1 MQKLKLKI
9 LGLFKSKKINIFL
22 LFFVLAFSILVLTKL
37 SKVYTATLAF
47 KVKPKEVSDTH
58 VIIKANNPELD
69 ITIQTTG
76 FNWLRYAIKRPEL
89 DINFKTDVSK
99 KDSTLIWSVSK
110 GFSNINKQF
119 GKEEKIISVNPDT
132 LLFRFDVNDVKY
144 VPIILNS
151 KIQYAKGYN
160 TLDTL
165 RTTPD
170 SIKLIGPS
178 SVLKSISKVRT
189 QQLELIDVKS
199 NVNKTL
205 LLQLDSLNKNIK
217 TNLKHVNL
225 SVNVSKFS
233 EGILD
238 IPINII
244 NIPEGVKVNYFPKQV
259 SLSFTTSLDNFNT
272 IKAEDFK
279 VICDYNEA
287 SGNSALVPKLAKQ
300 PKNVKNIR
308 VLQQKIEFII
318 TE

>member
-47 KVKPKEVSDTH
+47 KVKPKDISDTH
-58 VIIKANNPELD
+58 VIINSNNPELD

-89 DINFKTDVSK
+89 DINFKTDISK

-119 GKEEKIISVNPDT
+119 DKEEKIISINPDT

-144 VPIILNS
+144 VPIILDS

-165 RTTPD
+165 KTVPD
-170 SIKLIGPS
+170 SVKLIGPS
-178 SVLKSISKVRT
+178 SVLKTISKVKT
-189 QQLELIDVKS
+189 QYLELKEVKS
-199 NVNKTL
+199 DVNKTF

-217 TNLKHVNL
+217 TNIKQAKLK
-225 SVNVSKFS
+225 VNVSKFS
-233 EGILD
+233 EGVLD
-238 IPINII
+238 IPIQII

-259 SLSFTTSLDNFNT
+259 SLSFTTSLEKFNT
-272 IKAEDFK
+272 IKSEDFNI
-279 VICDYNEA
+279 VCDYNDA
-287 SGNSALVPKLAKQ
+287 SGNTTLAPKLIKQ
-300 PKNVKNIR
+300 PNNVKNIR
-308 VLQQKIEFII
+308 LLQQKIEFII

>member
-47 KVKPKEVSDTH
+47 KVKPKDISDTH
-58 VIIKANNPELD
+58 VIVNSNNPELD

-89 DINFKTDVSK
+89 DINFKTDISK

-119 GKEEKIISVNPDT
+119 DKEEKIISINPDT

-144 VPIILNS
+144 VPITLDS

-165 RTTPD
+165 KTVPD
-170 SIKLIGPS
+170 SVKLIGPS
-178 SVLKSISKVRT
+178 SVLKTISKVKT
-189 QQLELIDVKS
+189 QYLELKEVKS
-199 NVNKTL
+199 DVNKTL

-217 TNLKHVNL
+217 TNITQAKLM
-225 SVNVSKFS
+225 VNVSKFS
-233 EGILD
+233 EGVLD
-238 IPINII
+238 IPIQII

-259 SLSFTTSLDNFNT
+259 SLSFTTSLEKFNT
-272 IKAEDFK
+272 IKSEDFNI
-279 VICDYNEA
+279 VCDYNDA
-287 SGNSALVPKLAKQ
+287 SGNTTLSPKLIKQ
-300 PKNVKNIR
+300 PNNVKNIR
-308 VLQQKIEFII
+308 LLQQKIEFII

>member
-47 KVKPKEVSDTH
+47 KVKPKDISDTH
-58 VIIKANNPELD
+58 VIINSNNPELD

-89 DINFKTDVSK
+89 DINFKTDISK

-119 GKEEKIISVNPDT
+119 DKEEKIISINPDT

-144 VPIILNS
+144 VPIILDS

-165 RTTPD
+165 KTVPD
-170 SIKLIGPS
+170 SVKLIGPS
-178 SVLKSISKVRT
+178 SVLKTISKVKT
-189 QQLELIDVKS
+189 QYLELKEVKS
-199 NVNKTL
+199 DVNKTL

-217 TNLKHVNL
+217 TNIKQAKLM
-225 SVNVSKFS
+225 VNVSKFS
-233 EGILD
+233 EGVLD
-238 IPINII
+238 IPIQII

-259 SLSFTTSLDNFNT
+259 SLSFTTSLEKFNT
-272 IKAEDFK
+272 IKSEDFNI
-279 VICDYNEA
+279 VCDYNDA
-287 SGNSALVPKLAKQ
+287 SGNTTLAPKLIKQ
-300 PKNVKNIR
+300 PNNVKNIR
-308 VLQQKIEFII
+308 LLQQKIEFII

>member
-47 KVKPKEVSDTH
+47 KVKPKDISDTH
-58 VIIKANNPELD
+58 VIINSNNPELD

-89 DINFKTDVSK
+89 DINFKTDISK

-119 GKEEKIISVNPDT
+119 DKEEKIISINPDT

-144 VPIILNS
+144 VPIILDS

-165 RTTPD
+165 KTVPD
-170 SIKLIGPS
+170 SVKLIGPS
-178 SVLKSISKVRT
+178 SVLKTISKVKT
-189 QQLELIDVKS
+189 QYLELKEVKS
-199 NVNKTL
+199 DVNKTF

-217 TNLKHVNL
+217 TNIKQAKLM
-225 SVNVSKFS
+225 VNVSKFS
-233 EGILD
+233 EGVLD
-238 IPINII
+238 IPIQII

-259 SLSFTTSLDNFNT
+259 SLSFTTSLEKFNT
-272 IKAEDFK
+272 IKSEDFNI
-279 VICDYNEA
+279 VCDYNDA
-287 SGNSALVPKLAKQ
+287 SGNTTLAPKLIKQ
-300 PKNVKNIR
+300 PNNVKNIR
-308 VLQQKIEFII
+308 LLQQKIEFII